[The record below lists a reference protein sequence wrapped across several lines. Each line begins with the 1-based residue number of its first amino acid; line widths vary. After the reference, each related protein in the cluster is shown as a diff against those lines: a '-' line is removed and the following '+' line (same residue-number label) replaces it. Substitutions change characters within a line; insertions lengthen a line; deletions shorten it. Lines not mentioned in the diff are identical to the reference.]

1 MTKIILS
8 IIIPVYNVEK
18 YIKDCILSV
27 TNQISSQVEVIIVN
41 DGSTD
46 SSINIAENIINQL
59 PNYSRE
65 SFKIFYQENQGQSA
79 ARNLAL
85 SECSGDY
92 IAFLDSD
99 DIIAPKYFD
108 IVLSIIDNYQP
119 DIIRFNYSTFKDN
132 IDYDKRGNFF
142 KGSETLVKVDDGI
155 LLNIFN
161 EMSWFSFINIYKKK
175 FFKNNKFPI
184 GVYFEDIDLISRIF
198 LEAETIYFLNDCL
211 YYYRINMQSSIR
223 NMSDKNIEKLIFSYE
238 NILDVCRERVKQNKL
253 YSPVIASLSLTY
265 LSWLLNVGK
274 YKNAK
279 YQHKKFLYDRSYLDI
294 LTINNIQARNYYKF
308 GLAYVILKAIKK
320 VSHNVF

>member
-1 MTKIILS
+1 MSWIKLS
-8 IIIPVYNVEK
+8 LIIPMYNVES
-18 YIKDCILSV
+18 YISECINSIQ
-27 TNQISSQVEVIIVN
+27 NQITDEVEVIIID

-46 SSINIAENIINQL
+46 NSKKILDELIFNL
-59 PNYSRE
+59 PKNKAKQ
-65 SFKIFYQENQGQSA
+65 FKVFSQKNQGQSA

-85 SECSGDY
+85 SKCSGDY

-108 IVLSIIDNYQP
+108 ILLSIIDTYHP

-132 IDYDKRGNFF
+132 IDYDKHSNSFE
-142 KGSETLVKVDDGI
+142 GSETLVKVDDGI

-320 VSHNVF
+320 VSNNVF